1 MLKRNKSSE
10 KIDKKVQRAADFELT
25 VADMARRSEKRA
37 WRVAGASLLMSF
49 VLAGGLFYVIPHMQ
63 KREPYLVM
71 ADARTGTASLVRLSE
86 GADYSRIT
94 ASKAVNLSN
103 VSQYIIARESYDG
116 GRISDR
122 DRRVVY
128 TMSSL
133 PVRKGY
139 EVERNRRDADSL
151 YGRYRDRYAIRVRIT
166 SITLADAMPGKP
178 PQGAVVRFQ
187 RVLYEVATGISKV
200 LDNKIATIDFN
211 YSPEIR
217 FSRPEDGVVNPLRF
231 QVTNYRIDEDRSLP
245 TPEVPA
251 AAAPVAATA
260 PGMDAA
266 ALQEEAAPST
276 PAAGQPPSPS
286 PSQPQGMQP

>member
-10 KIDKKVQRAADFELT
+10 KIDKKIQRAADFELT

-49 VLAGGLFYVIPHMQ
+49 ALAGGLFYVIPHME

-71 ADARTGTASLVRLSE
+71 ADARTGTASLVRLNE

-94 ASKAVNLSN
+94 ASQAVNISN

-116 GRISDR
+116 GRISER

-128 TMSSL
+128 TMSST

-139 EVERNRRDADSL
+139 EVERGRRDPDSL

-166 SITLADAMPGKP
+166 TITMGDALPGRP
-178 PQGAVVRFQ
+178 PTGAVVRFQ
-187 RVLYEVATGISKV
+187 RVLYEVATGISQV
-200 LDNKIATIDFN
+200 LDNKIATIEFK
-211 YSPEIR
+211 YSPEIS

-245 TPEVPA
+245 TPEIPA
-251 AAAPVAATA
+251 AAAPAPVASAA
-260 PGMDAA
+260 PEIDAA
-266 ALQEEAAPST
+266 ALQEDTTEPMPGTA
-276 PAAGQPPSPS
+276 SPS
-286 PSQPQGMQP
+286 SPTPNQP

>member
-10 KIDKKVQRAADFELT
+10 KIDKKIQRAADFELT

-49 VLAGGLFYVIPHMQ
+49 ALAGGLFYVIPHME

-71 ADARTGTASLVRLSE
+71 ADARTGTASLVRLHE
-86 GADYSRIT
+86 GGDYSRIT
-94 ASKAVNLSN
+94 ASQAVNLSN
-103 VSQYIIARESYDG
+103 ISQYITARESYDS

-128 TMSSL
+128 TMSTT

-139 EVERNRRDADSL
+139 EVERGRRDPDSL
-151 YGRYRDRYAIRVRIT
+151 YGRYRDRYTIRVRIT
-166 SITLADAMPGKP
+166 SITMADAMPGRP
-178 PQGAVVRFQ
+178 PPGAVVRFQ
-187 RVLYEVATGISKV
+187 RVLYEVATGISQV

-211 YSPEIR
+211 YNPEIR
-217 FSRPEDGVVNPLRF
+217 FLRPEDGVVNPLRF

-251 AAAPVAATA
+251 AVAPAPVAAGA
-260 PGMDAA
+260 PEMDAA
-266 ALQEEAAPST
+266 ALQEDTTEPMPGTANPSSPT
-276 PAAGQPPSPS
+276 PNQP
-286 PSQPQGMQP
+286 